1 MAETRPP
8 IPNSSALFLAGCGIL
23 SLGYTIWKQI
33 NEGNN
38 FGRQR
43 KNATSSA
50 SLTAHEYLIEMGTP
64 LVPLRQISKLVG
76 RNIYVKME
84 SLNPGGTGKD
94 RAAINM
100 IRSAERN
107 NLLPQPNDAGDLFLL
122 TTPAEAP
129 ETQSEVDGTASMT
142 GDDKN
147 DSQKSNHQSQ
157 SSQSAPSLESMIVQ
171 AMAKSRTGGLVVE
184 GTSGSTGIALATICA
199 ARGHAC
205 LVVLPDDQ
213 AQEKKAI
220 LQSLG
225 AIVYEVPT
233 ASISNPNHY
242 VNIARQAAKL
252 ARRKFG
258 IRAFFVDQFENPA
271 NYQMHYDNTGPEIWQ
286 QLPTIDAFCMSSGTG
301 GTIAGVGTYLKEK
314 QSKVKI
320 MLVDPPG
327 SSLYNKVEH
336 GIAYAVQQ
344 SERSVRKHRYDT
356 LAEGIGLDRVTQNF
370 DWGLDA
376 MDGAIRVSD
385 QEAVDMAHYLLKL
398 EGLWVGSS
406 SAMNVVGAIRT
417 AIDMPEGSNVVT
429 MICDGG
435 QRHATRF
442 WNPAFIEKNRGLIW
456 PWEERIPECL
466 QQMAVS

>member
-1 MAETRPP
+1 MVQTR
-8 IPNSSALFLAGCGIL
+8 SSIASHASILILAGCGICGIT
-23 SLGYTIWKQI
+23 SLGYALLKWRNKDD
-33 NEGNN
+33 
-38 FGRQR
+38 GRR
-43 KNATSSA
+43 NRH
-50 SLTAHEYLIEMGTP
+50 LTAHEYLIELGTP
-64 LVPLRQISKLVG
+64 LIPLHHMSKLVG

-100 IRSAERN
+100 IRSAERE
-107 NLLPQPNDAGDLFLL
+107 NLLPQPNSAGDLFLL
-122 TTPAEAP
+122 TSVTGIP
-129 ETQSEVDGTASMT
+129 ETPGDSSTDTDG
-142 GDDKN
+142 DNDPKKKN
-147 DSQKSNHQSQ
+147 QSQ
-157 SSQSAPSLESMIVQ
+157 NQSASLESMIVQ
-171 AMAKSRTGGLVVE
+171 AMTTSRTGGLVVE
-184 GTSGSTGIALATICA
+184 GTSGSTGIALATLCA

-213 AQEKKAI
+213 AMEKKAI

-225 AIVYEVPT
+225 AIVYQVPT

-252 ARRKFG
+252 ARQKFG
-258 IRAFFVDQFENPA
+258 IRAFFVDQFENPS
-271 NYQMHYDNTGPEIWQ
+271 NYQMHYENTGPEIWK
-286 QLPTIDAFCMSSGTG
+286 QLPSINGFVMSSGTG

-314 QSKVKI
+314 NSNIRV

-336 GIAYAVQQ
+336 GIAYAVEQ
-344 SERSVRKHRYDT
+344 SERSIRKHRYDT

-385 QEAVDMAHYLLKL
+385 QEAVDMAHYLLKV

-417 AIDMPEGSNVVT
+417 ALDLPYGSNVVT
-429 MICDGG
+429 MVCDGG
-435 QRHATRF
+435 QRHTTRF
-442 WNPAFIEKNRGLIW
+442 WNPEFIEKNRELIW
-456 PWEERIPECL
+456 PREERIPECL
-466 QQMAVS
+466 QQVAS

>member
-1 MAETRPP
+1 
-8 IPNSSALFLAGCGIL
+8 
-23 SLGYTIWKQI
+23 
-33 NEGNN
+33 
-38 FGRQR
+38 
-43 KNATSSA
+43 
-50 SLTAHEYLIEMGTP
+50 
-64 LVPLRQISKLVG
+64 
-76 RNIYVKME
+76 ME

-100 IRSAERN
+100 IRSAERD
-107 NLLPQPNDAGDLFLL
+107 NLLPQPNTDGDLFLL
-122 TTPAEAP
+122 TITKEAP
-129 ETQSEVDGTASMT
+129 EAPEAQSDVDATTSSS
-142 GDDKN
+142 
-147 DSQKSNHQSQ
+147 DSQQSKQNKQNQSQ
-157 SSQSAPSLESMIVQ
+157 SASLEAMIVQ

-184 GTSGSTGIALATICA
+184 GTSGSTGIALATLCA

-205 LVVLPDDQ
+205 LVILPDDQ

-225 AIVYEVPT
+225 AIVYQVPT

-252 ARRKFG
+252 ARKKFD
-258 IRAFFVDQFENPA
+258 IRAFFVDQFENPT
-271 NYQMHYDNTGPEIWQ
+271 NYQMHYENTGPEIWK
-286 QLPTIDAFCMSSGTG
+286 QLPTIDAFVMSSGTG

-314 QSKVKI
+314 NSKVTI

-344 SERSVRKHRYDT
+344 SERSIRKHRYDT
-356 LAEGIGLDRVTQNF
+356 LAEGIGLDRVTHNF

-376 MDGAIRVSD
+376 IDGAIRVSD

-417 AIDMPEGSNVVT
+417 AIDLPEGSNVVT

-442 WNPAFIEKNRGLIW
+442 WNPDFIEKNRELIW
-456 PWEERIPECL
+456 PREERMPECL
-466 QQMAVS
+466 QEIHS